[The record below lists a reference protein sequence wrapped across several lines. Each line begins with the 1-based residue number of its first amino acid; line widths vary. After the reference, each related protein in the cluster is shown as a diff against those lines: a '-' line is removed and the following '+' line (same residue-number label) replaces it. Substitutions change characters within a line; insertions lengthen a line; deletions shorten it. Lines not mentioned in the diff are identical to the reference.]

1 MTAEHLTT
9 EYVDVDSLT
18 PDPKNARK
26 HGQRNLD
33 AIRASLERFGQRRP
47 LVVTAA
53 GVVIAG
59 NGTLEAAKALGWTR
73 IAVTRTPANWTDD
86 EAKAYAL
93 VDNRTAELAEW
104 DQGVLGAQLVALEA
118 ADWDMTALGFEPV
131 VTNMDSDESDDSE
144 ITPPKIPKTLL
155 GDVWLLG
162 RHRLMCGDSTSPT
175 DVEKLMAG
183 MKADLVWTDPP
194 YGMSYGGGRAK
205 GSTPKGARVK
215 AHGMI
220 MNDDLVGNDLIELVQ
235 NALLIAVSHKKSNG
249 AVYACFTWRTYAEF
263 EQAILNA
270 GLNIK
275 ACIVWDKQS
284 IGLGNSHYRPQHE
297 FMFYCEGDWYGDKS
311 QSDIWQMSRGNT
323 SGYVHPTQKPV
334 ELIIRALENS
344 SDKNATVL
352 DPFGGSGSTLIAA
365 DKAGRTAHLM
375 ELDPS
380 YCDVICAR
388 FQKNTGITP
397 IAEAT
402 GNEHDFLEGVDG

>member
-235 NALLIAVSHKKSNG
+235 NALLIAVSHKKSKG